1 MLDLLIRSG
10 ANVNSANVNGE
21 TPLHIAAR
29 LALEKTI
36 EKLIE
41 NGAEIEVR
49 NSEHKTPLFLAV
61 LSGKQNYYV
70 KKKLIHLKHES
81 S

>member
-10 ANVNSANVNGE
+10 ANVHSANSNGE
-21 TPLHIAAR
+21 TSLHIAASKG
-29 LALEKTI
+29 LEKTI

-49 NSEHKTPLFLAV
+49 NAENKTPLFLAV
-61 LSGKQNYYV
+61 LSGK
-70 KKKLIHLKHES
+70 HLPRQKTLDP
-81 S
+81 